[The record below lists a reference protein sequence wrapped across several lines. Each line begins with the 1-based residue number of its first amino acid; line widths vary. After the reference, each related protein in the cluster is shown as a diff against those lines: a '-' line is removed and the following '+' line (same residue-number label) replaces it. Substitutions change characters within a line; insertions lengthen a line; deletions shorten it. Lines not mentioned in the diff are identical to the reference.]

1 MMYLMKKLFGFV
13 EVDIKYLMN
22 YMINVSEMLPNYNT
36 NFKNIVIDGSKK
48 MLLVNIGLIIVKLG
62 PVPRSGFSG
71 LFLEKPILIFV
82 VGQRSSCGLKELN
95 LY

>member
-1 MMYLMKKLFGFV
+1 MQFSSILSYAIVYGGLQMLSLTNLLFTV
-13 EVDIKYLMN
+13 
-22 YMINVSEMLPNYNT
+22 
-36 NFKNIVIDGSKK
+36 
-48 MLLVNIGLIIVKLG
+48 G

-82 VGQRSSCGLKELN
+82 VGQRGSCGLKELN